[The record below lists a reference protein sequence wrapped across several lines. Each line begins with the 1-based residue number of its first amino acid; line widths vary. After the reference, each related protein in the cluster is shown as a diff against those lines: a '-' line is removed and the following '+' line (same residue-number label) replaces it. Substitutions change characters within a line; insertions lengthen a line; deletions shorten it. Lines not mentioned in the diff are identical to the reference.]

1 MRRIV
6 MKIIKNLPEY
16 DDKKGF
22 QYVWENNFTISVDK
36 DQDSIV
42 ISANKEGLE
51 SLAWQLLMLS
61 QKEFPINTHL
71 HYDEYNSLEEGSVEL
86 IIKKI

>member
-1 MRRIV
+1 M
-6 MKIIKNLPEY
+6 IINKELPDY
-16 DDKKGF
+16 DNDKGF
-22 QYVWENNFTISVDK
+22 QYVWENNFTIAIEKDK
-36 DQDSIV
+36 DSFV

-61 QKEFPINTHL
+61 QRNFPVNTHL
-71 HYDEYNSLEEGSVEL
+71 HYDEYNSLEEGSIEL